1 MSEAMS
7 TTLEVKLKKEAMKA
21 TLLALYFALWF
32 CALAFLAA
40 TTLRE
45 RPIPLSIFGF
55 ALLKA
60 GICAKFMMLAQ
71 AVYPINIKQGYGI
84 MRPLLS
90 ASVFYLLVVI
100 CLSACESG
108 LEALIHGRSF
118 THALLDFITSDPI
131 HLLSI
136 SFVYWL
142 IVWPYLIFAGMRSAL
157 GAGATDVLFF
167 GKTKVSKE

>member
-1 MSEAMS
+1 MS
-7 TTLEVKLKKEAMKA
+7 TTLKVKLKNEAMKA
-21 TLLALYFALWF
+21 ALLALYFALWF

-45 RPIPLSIFGF
+45 RPIPLSVFGF

-71 AVYPINIKQGYGI
+71 TVYPINIKQGRGM

-90 ASVFYLLVVI
+90 ASVFYLLVVL

-118 THALLDFITSDPI
+118 TGALLDFVASDPI

-142 IVWPYLIFAGMRSAL
+142 IVWPYLIFSGMRLAL
-157 GAGATDVLFF
+157 GKETTDALFF
-167 GKTKVSKE
+167 GAPEIPKK